1 MIMINNRI
9 LLVDDNK
16 GQRVTLESILKTAG
30 FQVVSADCGLAA
42 LNAAESND
50 FAAALL
56 DIKMPDMTG
65 IDVLKSIKGK
75 MPELTVIMMT
85 GYAETDFAIDALNCG
100 ATAYLLKPANI
111 EQIKSLLNQA
121 IEHQR
126 LIEENKAMGAALME
140 WNVNLERKVKER
152 TAQLEEAHQITLSFY
167 EELKKNFES
176 TLEVLSIAI
185 DQRDPLTASHSFR
198 VTEYA
203 IEVGKALK
211 LHNEELEKLRYA
223 GLMHDLGK
231 IEIKEHILRKEGSL
245 TADEYHEI
253 QTHANGTFSL
263 LSKFKFRSGL
273 IDVPAIASGHHERFD
288 GNGYPRGLKG
298 TAIPLGARILAVADV
313 LDAITSKRHYRNAMS
328 IQNALA
334 IIKREAGGHFDPI
347 CAEALMKMSLTNFI
361 KIHLVEHLEKLEA
374 ADLVVLQPYTLQ
386 QLVTF
391 CEISNPNDEALDI
404 LKRFHK
410 YYQGPIPTAFEG
422 KISPAPRFDRPTPNP
437 LDKESSSN
445 C

>member
-1 MIMINNRI
+1 MSSDRI

-16 GQRVTLESILKTAG
+16 GQRVTLETILKSCG
-30 FQVVSADCGLAA
+30 FAVTSADCGNAALAA
-42 LNAAESND
+42 AENED

-56 DIKMPDMTG
+56 DIKMPDLTG
-65 IDVLKSIKGK
+65 IDVLKVLKGNRPD
-75 MPELTVIMMT
+75 MTIIMMT
-85 GYAETDFAIDALNCG
+85 GYAETDYAIDALNSG

-111 EQIKSLLNQA
+111 EQIKTLLKQA

-126 LIEENKAMGAALME
+126 LLEENKAMSAALQE
-140 WNVNLERKVKER
+140 WNSNLEGKVKER
-152 TAQLEEAHQITLSFY
+152 TKQVEEAHKITLGFY

-203 IEVGKALK
+203 IEIGKIMGLDNT
-211 LHNEELEKLRYA
+211 HIDKLRYA

-245 TADEYHEI
+245 TTEEYQEI
-253 QTHANGTFSL
+253 QTHARGTYTL
-263 LSKFKFRSGL
+263 LSKFKFRRAL
-273 IDVPAIASGHHERFD
+273 ADVPAIASGHHERFD
-288 GNGYPRGLKG
+288 GNGYPQGLKG
-298 TAIPLGARILAVADV
+298 TDIPRGARILAVADV
-313 LDAITSKRHYRNAMS
+313 LDAITSKRHYRSAMS

-334 IIKREAGGHFDPI
+334 IMRREAGGHFDPE
-347 CAEALMKMSLTNFI
+347 CAAALMKMSAGNFI

-374 ADLVVLQPYTLQ
+374 SDLMTLQPVTLE
-386 QLVTF
+386 QLFTI
-391 CEISNPNDEALDI
+391 CESGSTSSVDLDI
-404 LKRFHK
+404 LQRFHR
-410 YYQGPIPTAFEG
+410 YYQGPVPAAFEG
-422 KISPAPRFDRPTPNP
+422 KVTPAPRFDPDVPASE
-437 LDKESSSN
+437 DKSSN